1 LSVEVINKKRTNYKS
16 RYDEERK
23 SAAGQVIGGKP
34 FSPGALY
41 LALSNRTTARS
52 FTSDNP
58 IRASEHPPIIDQALW
73 DAVQGQLIGNTAE
86 RNPGTAP
93 PPARPL

>member
-16 RYDEERK
+16 RYDEQRK

-52 FTSDNP
+52 EYMF
-58 IRASEHPPIIDQALW
+58 SELP
-73 DAVQGQLIGNTAE
+73 LILDILGSAGC
-86 RNPGTAP
+86 PGTG
-93 PPARPL
+93 